1 MNVLNCF
8 LDWNGQLFIGGD
20 KAFLYQAGFILYVHH
35 HFNMAKKNIYMIC
48 THTLPSL
55 IPRNWWIFSPLAERR
70 ILVLGWDCF
79 CGQFFGLVFWQV
91 HSVYLVTNVGGI
103 SRCYF
108 PLFMLT
114 VRKDLSVCSICGNI
128 LNLSFCTL
136 AEGDQ
141 SRYVSSLLQW
151 RAKTTISGYS
161 ARIRLLL
168 V

>member
-20 KAFLYQAGFILYVHH
+20 KAFLYQAGFILFVHH
-35 HFNMAKKNIYMIC
+35 RFNMEKRMIC

-108 PLFMLT
+108 PLFTCL
-114 VRKDLSVCSICGNI
+114 LSGKTFPCVAFVEIFQ
-128 LNLSFCTL
+128 NLSFCTL

-141 SRYVSSLLQW
+141 SSRYVSSLLQW

>member
-8 LDWNGQLFIGGD
+8 LDWNGQLFIWGD
-20 KAFLYQAGFILYVHH
+20 KAFLYQAGFILCVHH
-35 HFNMAKKNIYMIC
+35 RFNMEKKRMIC

-108 PLFMLT
+108 PFFTCL
-114 VRKDLSVCSICGNI
+114 LSGKTFPCVAFVEIFQ
-128 LNLSFCTL
+128 NLSFCTL